1 MFSRLLCTNGSILL
15 CFQLRTARRGSSPT
29 ESEMLTSSTSLS
41 SSASVGRDQ
50 KSTSQ
55 VVSSMECF
63 FLGSEWGWHLIVV
76 GEGGLKVVS
85 LWSCFA
91 SL

>member
-1 MFSRLLCTNGSILL
+1 
-15 CFQLRTARRGSSPT
+15 
-29 ESEMLTSSTSLS
+29 MLTSSTSLS

-76 GEGGLKVVS
+76 GEGGLRVVS

-91 SL
+91 SLWGCGGCEFVKALEFVEVLEF